1 MPRTPAWSA
10 KQLGAPRRQHTPT
23 SGVSDAPQGQNPTL
37 DGQSVDIDS
46 PDIEGALG
54 RVRVADYAHDGKHG
68 LKRRLLTFLAI
79 MGPGLVVMIGDND
92 AGGVATY
99 AQAGQNYGYSLLWAM
114 TMLIPPLII
123 IQEMVVRLA
132 AITHIGHAVLI
143 TQRFG
148 RFWGWFSSGD
158 LFVLNFLTLVTEFIG
173 VALAL
178 EYFHIDRTVSVPIA
192 AAALITITVTGS
204 FRRWERAM
212 FVFLVIN
219 VLLVPLLWMLH
230 PHYQQVARGL
240 LVPGVQGGMSSDA
253 VLLIIAIVGT
263 TVAPWQLFFQHGNV
277 IDKRITPR
285 FLNYE
290 RADNLV
296 GAFITQLGA
305 VVFGVA
311 GAVAVAGTPLAGK
324 FTDALGVAQALS
336 AHSHLLATF
345 FAVLLLDASIVGA
358 AAVTLS
364 SSYAF
369 GDMFRVHHSLH
380 RRFSEAKPF
389 YITFTLL
396 VILAAA
402 VVLIPHAALGLITMA
417 VQALAGILLPAACAF
432 LLLLCN
438 DRQLLGPWVNPR
450 WLNIL
455 SSLIIGGLLVLSCTL
470 LITTIFPA
478 VNTTTV
484 LAAITFALIVGSAV
498 AFIALRLT
506 SRSSPADT
514 KLPPVDRSQRA
525 TWRTPPLAT
534 LPPYRWSPSL
544 RLAMVLLRGYLVL
557 CVVLL
562 VVKIIQ
568 LGHT

>member
-1 MPRTPAWSA
+1 MVRPPV
-10 KQLGAPRRQHTPT
+10 Q
-23 SGVSDAPQGQNPTL
+23 VSDTPQTQNRTL
-37 DGQSVDIDS
+37 DGQPVVDIES
-46 PDIEGALG
+46 ADIEGALG
-54 RVRVADYAHDGKHG
+54 RVHVAGYDEKGRRG
-68 LKRRLLTFLAI
+68 LKRRMLTFLAV
-79 MGPGLVVMIGDND
+79 MGPGLIVMIGDND

-99 AQAGQNYGYSLLWAM
+99 AQAGQNYGYSLLWSM

-132 AITHIGHAVLI
+132 AVTQIGHAELI
-143 TQRFG
+143 RQRFG

-158 LFVLNFLTLVTEFIG
+158 LFVLNFLTLATEFIG

-178 EYFHIDRTVSVPIA
+178 EYMHIDRTISVPIA
-192 AAALITITVTGS
+192 AAALIAITVTGS

-212 FVFLVIN
+212 FVFLAVN
-219 VLLVPLLWMLH
+219 VVLVPLLWLSH
-230 PHYQQVARGL
+230 PDYQQVARGI
-240 LVPGVQGGMSSDA
+240 LVPSVQGGMSSDA
-253 VLLIIAIVGT
+253 VLLIIAVVGT
-263 TVAPWQLFFQHGNV
+263 TVAPWQLFFQHGNI

-290 RADNLV
+290 RADNIV
-296 GAFITQLGA
+296 GSFITQLGA

-311 GAVAVAGTPLAGK
+311 GAVAVAGTPLAGN

-336 AHSHLLATF
+336 ARSHLAATF

-380 RRFSEAKPF
+380 HRFSEAKPF
-389 YITFTLL
+389 YITYTLL

-402 VVLIPHAALGLITMA
+402 LVLIPHATLGLITMA

-450 WLNIL
+450 WLNVL
-455 SSLIIGGLLVLSCTL
+455 SSIIIGGLLVLSCTL
-470 LITTIFPA
+470 MITTIFPA
-478 VNTTTV
+478 TSTTTV
-484 LAAITFALIVGSAV
+484 LAAVAVALIIGSGV
-498 AFIALRLT
+498 AFGALRLT
-506 SRSSPADT
+506 SRSLPADT
-514 KLPPVDRSQRA
+514 KLPPIDRSQRA

-544 RLAMVLLRGYLVL
+544 RLAMILLRGYVIW

-562 VVKIIQ
+562 VVKVIQ
-568 LGHT
+568 LSHT

>member
-1 MPRTPAWSA
+1 
-10 KQLGAPRRQHTPT
+10 
-23 SGVSDAPQGQNPTL
+23 
-37 DGQSVDIDS
+37 
-46 PDIEGALG
+46 
-54 RVRVADYAHDGKHG
+54 
-68 LKRRLLTFLAI
+68 
-79 MGPGLVVMIGDND
+79 
-92 AGGVATY
+92 
-99 AQAGQNYGYSLLWAM
+99 
-114 TMLIPPLII
+114 
-123 IQEMVVRLA
+123 
-132 AITHIGHAVLI
+132 
-143 TQRFG
+143 
-148 RFWGWFSSGD
+148 
-158 LFVLNFLTLVTEFIG
+158 
-173 VALAL
+173 
-178 EYFHIDRTVSVPIA
+178 
-192 AAALITITVTGS
+192 
-204 FRRWERAM
+204 
-212 FVFLVIN
+212 
-219 VLLVPLLWMLH
+219 
-230 PHYQQVARGL
+230 
-240 LVPGVQGGMSSDA
+240 
-253 VLLIIAIVGT
+253 
-263 TVAPWQLFFQHGNV
+263 
-277 IDKRITPR
+277 
-285 FLNYE
+285 
-290 RADNLV
+290 
-296 GAFITQLGA
+296 
-305 VVFGVA
+305 
-311 GAVAVAGTPLAGK
+311 
-324 FTDALGVAQALS
+324 
-336 AHSHLLATF
+336 
-345 FAVLLLDASIVGA
+345 
-358 AAVTLS
+358 
-364 SSYAF
+364 
-369 GDMFRVHHSLH
+369 MFRVHHSLH

-455 SSLIIGGLLVLSCTL
+455 SSLIIGALLVLSCTL

-514 KLPPVDRSQRA
+514 KP
-525 TWRTPPLAT
+525 PPLAT